1 MQTTTDSNTPA
12 TAPAVD
18 LPSLIR
24 HLRCRAVIAGDL
36 YHEGRITR
44 PEACRC
50 EMDAALGRDTG
61 PIQYEDNTDHHDM
74 MTGEG
79 PDHDEYRRRMAN
91 GKDQATRGA

>member
-1 MQTTTDSNTPA
+1 MKSS

-18 LPSLIR
+18 QQRLVR

-36 YHEGRITR
+36 YREGRITR
-44 PEACRC
+44 PEAFRL

-61 PIQYEDNTDHHDM
+61 PIQYEANTDHYDM
-74 MTGEG
+74 MTGDG

-91 GKDQATRGA
+91 TEVSDLPTQK

>member
-1 MQTTTDSNTPA
+1 MDTQENTPPVA
-12 TAPAVD
+12 QPRLV
-18 LPSLIR
+18 R

-36 YHEGRITR
+36 YREGRITR
-44 PEACRC
+44 HEAFRL

-61 PIQYEDNTDHHDM
+61 PITYEENADHHNM

-91 GKDQATRGA
+91 TKLTDR